1 MRLLALD
8 AALGPCSAAVLQD
21 GRCVAAHQNDDP
33 RGAVAALPVMIEA
46 LLADG
51 RVDAVCVTV
60 GPGSFTG
67 LRAALALAHGVAL
80 GAGIP
85 LVGVT
90 AAEAVA
96 EAVPSH
102 PGRTLWVALDTRRH
116 RVFLDR
122 AGTLAA
128 MSLDALPQPD
138 SPVLVA
144 GDAAGL
150 VAVALC
156 QAGFDAVASAVR
168 GIKAADAGRV
178 ALRRLAGGLPPC
190 EPQPLYVEPPEA
202 RATAPLRPAPLS
214 PVPCP
219 A

>member
-21 GRCVAAHQNDDP
+21 GRCVAVHRNDDP
-33 RGAVAALPVMIEA
+33 RGAVAALPGMIEA

-51 RVDAVCVTV
+51 GMDAVAVTV

-96 EAVPSH
+96 EAVPPP
-102 PGRTLWVALDTRRH
+102 PGRTLWVALDTKRS

-122 AGTLAA
+122 AGSLTAV
-128 MSLDALPQPD
+128 SLDSLPQPD
-138 SPVLVA
+138 GPVLIA

-150 VAVALC
+150 VAAALG
-156 QAGFDAVASAVR
+156 QAGFDAVASDVR
-168 GIKAADAGRV
+168 TIAAADAGQV
-178 ALRRLAGGLPPC
+178 ALRRLAGDLPPC
-190 EPQPLYVEPPEA
+190 EPQPVYVEPPEA
-202 RATAPLRPAPLS
+202 RAAAPLRPAPLS
-214 PVPCP
+214 PVPCR